1 MPKNI
6 EEAVKLKIEDINENS
21 LDLDDVLDVK
31 KITKKSY
38 SSSYEKVSFELLLA
52 CSPNI
57 WVKIDENKTEIF
69 GTWGGEDY
77 RKEIEVAG
85 LYDELLEIFQ

>member
-1 MPKNI
+1 MPKDI
-6 EEAVKLKIEDINENS
+6 KEAVKLKIEDINGNG
-21 LDLDDVLDVK
+21 LDLDDVLDVE

-38 SSSYEKVSFELLLA
+38 NSSYEKISFELLLA

-57 WVKIDENKTEIF
+57 WAKIDENKTEIF
-69 GTWGGEDY
+69 GAWGGEEY
-77 RKEIEVAG
+77 RKKIEVAG